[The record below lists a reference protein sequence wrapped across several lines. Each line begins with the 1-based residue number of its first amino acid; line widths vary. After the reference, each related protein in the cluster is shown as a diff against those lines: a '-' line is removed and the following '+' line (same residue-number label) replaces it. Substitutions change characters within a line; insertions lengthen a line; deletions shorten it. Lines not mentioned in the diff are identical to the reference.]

1 MLQINSFNLKKNRG
15 TPLFVKAAP
24 HNNNSATSWSW
35 VSDQQQWAGTT
46 SSMVDVVP
54 IASLLLVL
62 NGVRIKNE
70 KWREHFEN
78 TISSKQST
86 TLIKRLDCKLCKKI
100 GCDVPSAKTT
110 VGRPAGAGMVW
121 QHKLRS
127 GGQTA
132 AACGGSKELKSMRKP
147 WQFTFS
153 LWSQSSSSAGSQDNS
168 HQGANLQVNDPV
180 VQSSVERDEEL
191 RHYVQGHTLGGFDL

>member
-1 MLQINSFNLKKNRG
+1 MGRNDKFDGPCRTDRI
-15 TPLFVKAAP
+15 
-24 HNNNSATSWSW
+24 
-35 VSDQQQWAGTT
+35 
-46 SSMVDVVP
+46 
-54 IASLLLVL
+54 IALGLEW
-62 NGVRIKNE
+62 GKDRNE

-78 TISSKQST
+78 LRSSKQST
-86 TLIKRLDCKLCKKI
+86 TLIMRLDCKLCRKSDARMDPARKQQL
-100 GCDVPSAKTT
+100 DDNLLYWVHRQRQKMRWTQRENNSWTT
-110 VGRPAGAGMVW
+110 CWGWYGNMW

-132 AACGGSKELKSMRKP
+132 AACGASKELKSMRKP

-180 VQSSVERDEEL
+180 AQSSVERDEEL